1 MTNRYGEPVRFIH
14 FPGKKRHETA
24 ARRWINACRRPT
36 DQLSFESLTYHH
48 YICSLHW
55 VGEDGPSEREP
66 YPIPANL
73 TGNAKLKQELAFQRR
88 NKTVRPPQ
96 GNIKVDVSLDK
107 DTNGGGEDLKS
118 EIPQPEVPN
127 DESKMNEEV
136 AQILLDLSN
145 AAVKNE
151 PNIEAAHMLL
161 ELSRENMVDP
171 QPEIVET
178 EVNTCFRDDLK
189 KTDQG
194 TDAEDFEQVARNHWI
209 DTILNHPMF
218 YTGLKSKE
226 LLELVFGLVKD
237 KAEKMTLW
245 RGFETAPK
253 CKSTQ
258 SRKLSTWEEF
268 LLTIFRIRRG
278 TEIEM
283 TAHLFG
289 ISVGLASNIFITW
302 TLFLEKELVYLR
314 RFASVKCNEKHIP
327 KSLRDEYGEPKE
339 FVKGVRSI
347 IDAVE
352 FRCEAPTLPAA
363 QKKLY
368 SAYYNDNT
376 YKLLIGC
383 TPNGYIN
390 YTSDLW
396 SGNVSDKVIVEKSGF
411 LDHLVPGDKVM
422 ADKGFR
428 IRGLLTLKQC
438 KLVAPPALKGG
449 KLKPRGSTMARK
461 VSNARIHI
469 ERAIRRIK
477 TFRILSRQ
485 LKLTQKNY
493 MNSILKVCVSLANL
507 GNDLVT

>member
-1 MTNRYGEPVRFIH
+1 MENRSDLFISLA
-14 FPGKKRHETA
+14 KNDT
-24 ARRWINACRRPT
+24 
-36 DQLSFESLTYHH
+36 QLLQE
-48 YICSLHW
+48 
-55 VGEDGPSEREP
+55 GEDGPSKRDP

-73 TGNAKLKQELAFQRR
+73 AGSAKLKQELAFQRR
-88 NKTVRPPQ
+88 NKTVRPPAQ
-96 GNIKVDVSLDK
+96 GKIKVDVSLDK
-107 DTNGGGEDLKS
+107 DTNGGGEDLES
-118 EIPQPEVPN
+118 EIAQPEVPN

-145 AAVKNE
+145 SAVKNE
-151 PNIEAAHMLL
+151 PNQRNIEAAHMLL

-171 QPEIVET
+171 QHEYVET
-178 EVNTCFRDDLK
+178 EVNNCFRDDLK

-194 TDAEDFEQVARNHWI
+194 RDVEDFEKVARNHWI

-218 YTGLKSKE
+218 YTGLKSKK

-237 KAEKMTLW
+237 KAEKMILW
-245 RGFETAPK
+245 RGSETTTK
-253 CKSTQ
+253 CQNTQ

-289 ISVGLASNIFITW
+289 ISVTLASNVFITW
-302 TLFLEKELVYLR
+302 ILFLEKELVYLR
-314 RFASVKCNEKHIP
+314 RFASVKCNEKHVP
-327 KSLRDEYGEPKE
+327 KSFRDEH
-339 FVKGVRSI
+339 
-347 IDAVE
+347 
-352 FRCEAPTLPAA
+352 
-363 QKKLY
+363 
-368 SAYYNDNT
+368 
-376 YKLLIGC
+376 
-383 TPNGYIN
+383 
-390 YTSDLW
+390 
-396 SGNVSDKVIVEKSGF
+396 GNVSDKVLVQKSGF

-428 IRGLLTLKQC
+428 IRGLLALKQC

-449 KLKPRGSTMARK
+449 KLKPRGSTVARK
-461 VSNARIHI
+461 VSNVRIHI